1 MAYPVQGLFL
11 PKKFFTT
18 SGSALSSVS
27 PLNAYDAALVKAG
40 ISQCNLVY
48 VSSIL
53 PPDAEE
59 VEAVNITPGTI
70 TFCVMSRMDGEGE
83 RRISAGI
90 GWGWIKNSEA
100 SYGIVAEAHGCKDEA
115 SLQAEISRKLEE
127 MARVRNM
134 RLTRLGVRVESLEVP
149 KGMYGCVLTAL
160 IYVPWELEE
169 TVREVSKS
177 YRMLSSLQMVEKP
190 NKPAKRRI

>member
-1 MAYPVQGLFL
+1 
-11 PKKFFTT
+11 
-18 SGSALSSVS
+18 
-27 PLNAYDAALVKAG
+27 
-40 ISQCNLVY
+40 
-48 VSSIL
+48 
-53 PPDAEE
+53 
-59 VEAVNITPGTI
+59 
-70 TFCVMSRMDGEGE
+70 MSRMDGEGE